1 MLFPQGTRL
10 GHYEIRSLIGT
21 GGMGNVYLADDLT
34 LRRPVALKL
43 LRADLAADEDR
54 LLRFKREAYAASS
67 LNHPNILTIYEI
79 GREGDSHFMATE
91 FIDGESLGQHIKQE
105 PFQLLEVLEIGIQ
118 VASALS
124 AAHAAGI
131 IHRDIKPDNIMLR
144 RDGLV
149 KVVDFGIA
157 KLGEQQETGSQ
168 TAQLHVTAPGTVV
181 GTAPYMSPEQIRG
194 TVLDARTDI
203 WSLGVVLYQ
212 MVAGC
217 LPFAGRTI
225 PETVAEILKTEP
237 PSLTRYAPDTPAELE
252 RIVMKALCKDQEVRY
267 QGVKDLQL
275 DLKTLK
281 QRLEFEAELERSGGR
296 AAKSDEVRR
305 ELTEPLVADVY
316 ATQAVGA
323 QTENAISNVRTSSR
337 AEYIVSEIR
346 RHVSEI
352 RRHKRSLTLALFLFI
367 AAIAGA
373 GWWLYSSISL
383 QSRSGGTALEITPF
397 TSLPGNESLP
407 TFSPDGKRIAFA
419 WSGGQGD
426 NTDIYIKQVGTEDLQ
441 RLTTD
446 SAPDIQPR
454 WSPDGLYIAFLRQ
467 TADDYGLYL
476 IPSIGGTERQLT
488 KLSLLPPIRFD
499 VAQVDWSPDGEWL
512 AVSDRPSA
520 REPFSIFMV
529 HRDSGE
535 RRKLTSPGAEVNGD
549 LSPAV
554 SPDGKTVAYRHFE
567 SGGISEIYLVPV
579 AGGEPGRLTS
589 SDGVKSSPAWTP
601 DGRDILFLSE
611 SGRNIGLWRVPAA
624 GGTPEQVEAVGQA
637 VTSFA
642 ISPQGESLA
651 WTQTINDSNIWQVEL
666 SGAALP
672 TGRKTVGKD
681 ADIFHTRGCGLA
693 ILSRRSKNRLRIQ
706 PFREGCNLG
715 LGQRRTAAY
724 AGRFFR
730 SRNDRLAA
738 LVSRRAVDRLRRPSG
753 RQRRYLRDQT

>member
-1 MLFPQGTRL
+1 MASHWRE
-10 GHYEIRSLIGT
+10 HI
-21 GGMGNVYLADDLT
+21 
-34 LRRPVALKL
+34 
-43 LRADLAADEDR
+43 
-54 LLRFKREAYAASS
+54 KREPLQS
-67 LNHPNILTIYEI
+67 
-79 GREGDSHFMATE
+79 
-91 FIDGESLGQHIKQE
+91 
-105 PFQLLEVLEIGIQ
+105 LEVLEIGIQ
-118 VASALS
+118 VASALA
-124 AAHAAGI
+124 AAHAADI

-168 TAQLHVTAPGTVV
+168 TAALQVTAPGTVL

-194 TVLDARTDI
+194 TSLDGRTDI

-217 LPFAGRTI
+217 LPFFGRTI
-225 PETVAEILKTEP
+225 PEMVAEILKTDP

-252 RIVMKALCKDQEVRY
+252 RIVTKALCKDPEGRY
-267 QGVKDLQL
+267 QVVKDLQL

-305 ELTEPLVADVY
+305 EQTEPLVADAY
-316 ATQAVGA
+316 STQVVGA
-323 QTENAISNVRTSSR
+323 QTDSAISNVRTSSS
-337 AEYIVSEIR
+337 AEYML
-346 RHVSEI
+346 SEI
-352 RRHKRSLTLALFLFI
+352 RRHKRSFTLALFVFI
-367 AAIAGA
+367 TAIAVA

-383 QSRSGGTALEITPF
+383 QSRSAGTAIEITPF
-397 TSLPGNESLP
+397 TSFPGNESLP
-407 TFSPDGKRIAFA
+407 TFSPDGKRIAFT

-426 NTDIYIKQVGTEDLQ
+426 NTDIYIKQIGTEDLQ

-499 VAQVDWSPDGEWL
+499 VSQVDWSPDGKWL

-529 HRDSGE
+529 DRDSGE
-535 RRKLTSPGAEVNGD
+535 RRRLTSPGAEINGD

-567 SGGISEIYLVPV
+567 SGGVSEIYLVPV
-579 AGGEPGRLTS
+579 AGGEPRRLTF
-589 SDGVKSSPAWTP
+589 SDVVKSSPAWTP

-611 SGRNIGLWRVPAA
+611 SGGNIGLWRMPAA
-624 GGTPEQVEAVGQA
+624 GGTPERVEAVGQA

-672 TGRKTVGKD
+672 TGRKQSAKMLISSTKGDVASQFSPD
-681 ADIFHTRGCGLA
+681 
-693 ILSRRSKNRLRIQ
+693 
-706 PFREGCNLG
+706 
-715 LGQRRTAAY
+715 GQRIVFASSRS
-724 AGRFFR
+724 GRIAIWISGSDGQRPMQVVSFDR
-730 SRNDRLAA
+730 GIDRLAA
-738 LVSRRAVDRLRRPSG
+738 LVSRREVDRLRRPSG